1 MVVFAH
7 AGHWIVGL
15 AYMAPL
21 VFLVGVIAVGKI
33 RDRRAG
39 SGDERE

>member
-7 AGHWIVGL
+7 AGHWLLSL
-15 AYMAPL
+15 AYLAPL

-39 SGDERE
+39 SDDERE

>member
-1 MVVFAH
+1 MLVFAH
-7 AGHWIVGL
+7 AGL

-21 VFLVGVIAVGKI
+21 VFLVGVILAGKI
-33 RDRRAG
+33 RDRRAR